1 MCLAIPSQIKEILED
16 GFAVVETWGVRKVVS
31 LHLLQE
37 EIKEGDF
44 VLIHVGYAIGKIS
57 QEDAL
62 ESLKI
67 YNDILNHMKENEN
80 EEDRYNK

>member
-67 YNDILNHMKENEN
+67 YNDILNHMKENE
-80 EEDRYNK
+80 EDRYNK

>member
-67 YNDILNHMKENEN
+67 YNDILNQMKEN